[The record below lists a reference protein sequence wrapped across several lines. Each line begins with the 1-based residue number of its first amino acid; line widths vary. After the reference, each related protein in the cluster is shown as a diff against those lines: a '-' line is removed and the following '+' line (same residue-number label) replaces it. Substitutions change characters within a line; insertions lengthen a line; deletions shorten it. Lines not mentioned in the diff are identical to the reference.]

1 MFTNKEWPKFLPQRR
16 ENFSIGPE
24 QSISTVAALSWSSPG
39 LAKYRR
45 CLLAVLTSN
54 LILSL
59 YESVGLQEKWIRVA
73 VVGHALQSHFSKS
86 INNVGLR
93 LRKSRIRSFAWCP
106 PIKYRVSEDGN
117 SPDPVSRWGLHILV
131 VANDDND
138 LIFLLVRR
146 RRDNQYTIDVLSV
159 MSVHEPLDASGN
171 YPMIMKGSLFAA
183 AVRSRFLLSHISC
196 GPWISQS
203 PPSAD
208 TLHSFVAMLGIIH
221 GTKLKTIELN
231 ASIPVGLEEVDS
243 TSKVN
248 VNAVESALPVSDC
261 NLELV
266 HFTGPLQWIF
276 EVRPGGRI
284 GTDV

>member
-1 MFTNKEWPKFLPQRR
+1 MFTQEEWPTIVPQRR

-54 LILSL
+54 LVLSF
-59 YESVGLQEKWIRVA
+59 YESAGLQGKWIRIST
-73 VVGHALQSHFSKS
+73 VGRALQSYFSQS
-86 INNVGLR
+86 ISNVGLR

-106 PIKYRVSEDGN
+106 PIKFRVSVDDN

-131 VANDDND
+131 VANDDSD
-138 LIFLLVRR
+138 LIFLLVKRR
-146 RRDNQYTIDVLSV
+146 RESNYEIEVLSV
-159 MSVHEPLDASGN
+159 ISLHEPLNTGGN
-171 YPMIMKGSLFAA
+171 HPMIMNGSLFAA

-196 GPWISQS
+196 GPWISQP
-203 PPSAD
+203 PPSAKS
-208 TLHSFVAMLGIIH
+208 LHSFVAVLGIIH

-231 ASIPVGLEEVDS
+231 ASTQPASLEEPDS
-243 TSKVN
+243 TGMVN
-248 VNAVESALPVSDC
+248 VNAVERALPVHDC
-261 NLELV
+261 SL

-276 EVRPGGRI
+276 DVRPGEVGAEI
-284 GTDV
+284 